1 MKPQSSGYEHDVVV
15 IGAGPNGLAAAIALA
30 RSGLKVV
37 VLESGDTPGGG
48 ARTLPLTLPGFSH
61 DVCSSVHPLGLASPF
76 FRCLQLE
83 RFGLEWSYSP
93 APLAHVLAPGEV
105 ITLERSLE
113 ATAAQLGEDGPAYI
127 RLFSPWVRHFDDSLK
142 DILAPLGMP
151 RHPLRFAQ
159 FGLRAIQSCEGL
171 ARRQFRG
178 QAARALF
185 AGMAAHAMLP
195 LDAPATASFGLVL
208 GMVGH
213 AVGWPLARGG
223 SQAITQAL
231 MDCLSEH
238 GGEVRLGHLVS
249 RFDDLP
255 KARAYVFNVT
265 PRQLLRIAGDA
276 VPSSYRRRLGNYRY
290 GPGVFKMDW
299 ALSGPIPWSEAQ
311 CARATT
317 VHLSGSIEEI
327 EAAER
332 ASVAGK
338 SRQPFVLLVQPT
350 VADDSRAPAGHHVAW
365 AYCHVPHDSDAD
377 WSSSIEDHIEMYAP
391 GFRERI
397 LARVTKNAREMES
410 YNANYVGGDIN
421 GGSADWAQLFFRP
434 VMSLDPYATPIPGVF
449 LCSSATPPGGGVHG
463 MCGYHAARSVM
474 RRVFHSELHDRF

>member
-1 MKPQSSGYEHDVVV
+1 MQQLSIGYEHDVVV
-15 IGAGPNGLAAAIALA
+15 VGAGPNGLAAAIALA
-30 RSGLKVV
+30 RSGLNVV

-48 ARTLPLTLPGFSH
+48 ARTLPLTLPGFAH

-105 ITLERSLE
+105 VTLERSLE
-113 ATAAQLGEDGPAYI
+113 DTAAQLGEDGPAYQ
-127 RLFSPWVRHFDDSLK
+127 RLFSPWVRHFDESLK
-142 DILAPLGMP
+142 DILGPLGMP

-178 QAARALF
+178 RAARALF

-195 LDAPATASFGLVL
+195 LDAPATASFGMVL

-231 MDCLSEH
+231 VDCLREH
-238 GGEVRLGHLVS
+238 GGEVRVGHSVAS
-249 RFDDLP
+249 FDDLP
-255 KARAYVFNVT
+255 KARAYVLNVT

-276 VPSSYRRRLGNYRY
+276 VPRSYRHRLENYRY

-299 ALSGPIPWSEAQ
+299 ALRGAIPWSDTR

-317 VHLSGSIEEI
+317 VHLSGSMEEV
-327 EAAER
+327 AASER
-332 ASVAGK
+332 ATVSGK
-338 SRQPFVLLVQPT
+338 ARQPFVLLVQPT
-350 VADDSRAPAGHHVAW
+350 IADVSRAPEGQHVAW
-365 AYCHVPHDSDAD
+365 AYCHVPHGSDAD
-377 WSSSIEDHIEMYAP
+377 WSSVIEDHIELYAP
-391 GFRERI
+391 GFREQI

-434 VMSLDPYATPIPGVF
+434 VMSWDPYSTAMPGVF
-449 LCSSATPPGGGVHG
+449 LCSSSTPPGGGVHG
-463 MCGYHAARSVM
+463 MCGYYAARSVM
-474 RRVFHSELHDRF
+474 RRVFHSELADRF

>member
-1 MKPQSSGYEHDVVV
+1 MQQLSIGYEHDVVV
-15 IGAGPNGLAAAIALA
+15 VGAGPNGLAAAIALA
-30 RSGLKVV
+30 RSGLNVV

-48 ARTLPLTLPGFSH
+48 ARTLPLTLPGFAH

-105 ITLERSLE
+105 VTLERSLE
-113 ATAAQLGEDGPAYI
+113 DTAAQLGEDGPAYQ
-127 RLFSPWVRHFDDSLK
+127 RLFSPWVRHFDESLK
-142 DILAPLGMP
+142 DILGPLGMP

-178 QAARALF
+178 RAARALF

-195 LDAPATASFGLVL
+195 LDAPATASFGMVL

-231 MDCLSEH
+231 VDCLREH
-238 GGEVRLGHLVS
+238 GGEVRVGHSVAS
-249 RFDDLP
+249 FDDLP

-276 VPSSYRRRLGNYRY
+276 VPRSYRHRLENYRY

-299 ALSGPIPWSEAQ
+299 ALRGAIPWSDTR

-317 VHLSGSIEEI
+317 VHLSGSMEEV
-327 EAAER
+327 AASER
-332 ASVAGK
+332 ATVSGK
-338 SRQPFVLLVQPT
+338 ARQPFVLLVQPT
-350 VADDSRAPAGHHVAW
+350 IADVSRAPEGQHVAW
-365 AYCHVPHDSDAD
+365 AYCHVPHGSDAD
-377 WSSSIEDHIEMYAP
+377 WSSVIEDHIELYAP
-391 GFRERI
+391 GFREQI
-397 LARVTKNAREMES
+397 LVRVTKNARAMES

-434 VMSLDPYATPIPGVF
+434 VMSWDPYSTAMPGVF
-449 LCSSATPPGGGVHG
+449 LCSSSTPPGGGVHG
-463 MCGYHAARSVM
+463 MCGYYAARSVM
-474 RRVFHSELHDRF
+474 RRVFHSELADRF